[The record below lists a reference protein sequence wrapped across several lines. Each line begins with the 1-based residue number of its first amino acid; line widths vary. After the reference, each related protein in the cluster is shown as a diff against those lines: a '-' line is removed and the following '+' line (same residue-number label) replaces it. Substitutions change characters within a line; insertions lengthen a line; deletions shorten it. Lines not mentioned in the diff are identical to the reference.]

1 VGASLFE
8 ADSYTLEGRR
18 SPSAVGTHSTRRSR
32 GTSGQDRQGQG
43 RAATG
48 PQRVLGLLLVA
59 GCVLGAGWYVKQVVE
74 ADHAT
79 LTGTVISSGVLELN
93 FGAAGQVQGVDV
105 HVGEQVRR
113 GQLLAVEVAPSARL
127 IVSADV
133 SAVRADRAR
142 VADLSAGG
150 APADIAQARSQL
162 AHDLAQLARD
172 RAALTATRIVAPAAG
187 TVIAV
192 DAQPGVTATSTG
204 VVEYAGPATTKEVNA
219 GPSFSLLPEQPQST
233 AQQAGSAALPAIELR
248 TSAAWR
254 VVALIPENSAS
265 RVRTGQDV
273 TVGIPS
279 AGLSNLR
286 GRVIELLDAPVQTAN
301 GPSYQAVVV
310 ITGRPADPPL
320 AGMSANVTLS
330 AAGG

>member
-1 VGASLFE
+1 MGASLFE
-8 ADSYTLEGRR
+8 ADSSTLEGRR
-18 SPSAVGTHSTRRSR
+18 SQSTVTHSTRRSR
-32 GTSGQDRQGQG
+32 RAGGPGRPGQG
-43 RAATG
+43 RLATG
-48 PQRVLGLLLVA
+48 PQRVLGLVIVV

-93 FGAAGQVQGVDV
+93 FGAAGQVQGIDV
-105 HVGEQVRR
+105 HVGEQVQR

-142 VADLSAGG
+142 VADLSHGG

-162 AHDLAQLARD
+162 GHDLAQLARD
-172 RAALTATRIVAPAAG
+172 RAALMATRIVAPAAG

-192 DAQPGVTATSTG
+192 DAQPGVTANSTG
-204 VVEYAGPATTKEVNA
+204 VVEYAGPATTKEVKRRPVVLAAARAAAEHGAA
-219 GPSFSLLPEQPQST
+219 GRV
-233 AQQAGSAALPAIELR
+233 GSAAGHRAAHL
-248 TSAAWR
+248 AAWR

-265 RVRTGQDV
+265 KVRTGQDV

-286 GRVIELLDAPVQTAN
+286 GRVIELLDAAVQTAN

-320 AGMSANVTLS
+320 AGMSANITLK
-330 AAGG
+330 